1 MFVAIRAPFREIL
14 ERILAALGRSWAL
27 LGRPW
32 DACWALLARSW
43 TLVGASGRSWALL
56 GRSWEGL
63 RWVLGG
69 FGMGLGRVPGG
80 FALLFAAGQLEFKF
94 ESSSR

>member
-1 MFVAIRAPFREIL
+1 M
-14 ERILAALGRSWAL
+14 
-27 LGRPW
+27 
-32 DACWALLARSW
+32 
-43 TLVGASGRSWALL
+43 GASGRSWALL

-94 ESSSR
+94 ESSSISSRLLWFAWACVCTTKCGTHFELEL